1 MDCILAFVGV
11 KITWIFRVIVCPAF
25 GFNSTKGKE
34 IGYPWP
40 IEVLSGGI
48 RGNTDSISWNSI
60 LNLSWQQVQ
69 DSLFTD
75 FETLRERFYFYQI
88 SKDNVQEVDLLPFMN
103 CLEVKNYPKLLQIS
117 SKLALNVFL
126 TDAMRQTYYRNCN

>member
-1 MDCILAFVGV
+1 M
-11 KITWIFRVIVCPAF
+11 FRVIVCPAF

-48 RGNTDSISWNSI
+48 RGKTDSISWNSI

-117 SKLALNVFL
+117 SKIALNVFL